1 MTKNYR
7 LILFLIEIV
16 TLVAV
21 AYVCTGSIM
30 TALSNMWFSSG
41 LLMILL
47 LSLIDQPFFSKDS
60 NVFVNAVTAFLALM
74 LVPKSHWGWIFWTFF
89 GVTVYL
95 LVSSYILML
104 LRENPLNKE
113 NKLIQF
119 FLRLNHIVGKPQIIF
134 SAFFLWGAFLE
145 FGFHNTKAV
154 PWQFFRFIKLI
165 P

>member
-60 NVFVNAVTAFLALM
+60 NVFVNAVTAFLALIVSLCSIPFGSNISKTILLRYSDGFNM
-74 LVPKSHWGWIFWTFF
+74 KNPSGCRSTIPKSLGLYI
-89 GVTVYL
+89 
-95 LVSSYILML
+95 SSRLWM
-104 LRENPLNKE
+104 RVFENLNKSA
-113 NKLIQF
+113 NY
-119 FLRLNHIVGKPQIIF
+119 GK
-134 SAFFLWGAFLE
+134 
-145 FGFHNTKAV
+145 
-154 PWQFFRFIKLI
+154 
-165 P
+165 